1 MARRWYVARTK
12 PAVEHAAMDQLRSD
26 GFEAFMPCTRT
37 LHVRKGR
44 REVPLF
50 PGYLFLRYD
59 LEQEGSRPL
68 RLVPQLRG
76 LVVFDGVAPPVPDQV
91 IRELAHR
98 MEQTN
103 AGQGLWRRPKPG
115 DQMTVSIGSTQAIPA
130 LERAL
135 NDKVHFVRYEIASQ
149 LGVLGSR
156 AGYGVLVKGLS
167 DDNIRYRFKCFEAL
181 HAITGRTFDYSH
193 NASPERRSVSLEK
206 WNAWLEQVESED
218 L

>member
-1 MARRWYVARTK
+1 MSTRLFALILPLAFVACSSTPDTSSK
-12 PAVEHAAMDQLRSD
+12 K
-26 GFEAFMPCTRT
+26 
-37 LHVRKGR
+37 KGLDP
-44 REVPLF
+44 VGPLVK
-50 PGYLFLRYD
+50 
-59 LEQEGSRPL
+59 L
-68 RLVPQLRG
+68 RLQARVDNIKYQKGTTLISNLERIAAYREMALPVCLEG
-76 LVVFDGVAPPVPDQV
+76 LEDENAMT
-91 IRELAHR
+91 R
-98 MEQTN
+98 MGC
-103 AGQGLWRRPKPG
+103 AYALGR
-115 DQMTVSIGSTQAIPA
+115 IGSTQAIPA

-135 NDKVHFVRYEIASQ
+135 NDKVHFVRYEVASQ

>member
-1 MARRWYVARTK
+1 MSTRLFALILPLVFAACSSTSSTSSGTK
-12 PAVEHAAMDQLRSD
+12 RGLSPVS
-26 GFEAFMPCTRT
+26 
-37 LHVRKGR
+37 
-44 REVPLF
+44 PLVK
-50 PGYLFLRYD
+50 
-59 LEQEGSRPL
+59 L
-68 RLVPQLRG
+68 RLKARVDNIKYQKGTTLISNLERIAAYREMALPVCLEG
-76 LVVFDGVAPPVPDQV
+76 LKDENAMT
-91 IRELAHR
+91 R
-98 MEQTN
+98 MGC
-103 AGQGLWRRPKPG
+103 AYALGR
-115 DQMTVSIGSTQAIPA
+115 IGSTQAIPA

>member
-1 MARRWYVARTK
+1 MSTRLFALILPLAFVACSSTPNTSSKKKGFDPVGPLVKMRLQARVDNIKYQKGTTLISNLERIAAYREMAIPVCLEGLK
-12 PAVEHAAMDQLRSD
+12 DENAM
-26 GFEAFMPCTRT
+26 TRMGCAYA
-37 LHVRKGR
+37 LGR
-44 REVPLF
+44 
-50 PGYLFLRYD
+50 
-59 LEQEGSRPL
+59 
-68 RLVPQLRG
+68 
-76 LVVFDGVAPPVPDQV
+76 
-91 IRELAHR
+91 
-98 MEQTN
+98 
-103 AGQGLWRRPKPG
+103 
-115 DQMTVSIGSTQAIPA
+115 IGSTQAIPA

-135 NDKVHFVRYEIASQ
+135 NDEVHFVRYEVASQ

-193 NASPERRSVSLEK
+193 NASPEHRSVSLEK